1 MKGTVN
7 IDIKINHELTADEKQ
22 VVREKLEQYI
32 GYVNDALLTTVRGIE
47 GTPLVV
53 NWENNHAN

>member
-1 MKGTVN
+1 MKGTIN

-22 VVREKLEQYI
+22 VVREKLEKYI
-32 GYVNDALLTTVRGIE
+32 GYVNDALSTTVRGIE

-53 NWENNHAN
+53 NWGNL